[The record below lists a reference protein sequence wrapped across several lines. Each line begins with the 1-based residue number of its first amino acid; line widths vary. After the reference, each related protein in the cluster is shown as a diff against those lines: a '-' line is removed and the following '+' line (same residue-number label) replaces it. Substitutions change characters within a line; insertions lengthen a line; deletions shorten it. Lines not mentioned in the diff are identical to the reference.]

1 MTPTDSFASDTVL
14 LNQILEHRLEQDD
27 IRRLLGS
34 LSSSDRE
41 EFLGKLAD
49 VLGKMNALL
58 DVSNR
63 LADSLSLDVLF
74 RRLVEITAAAVNAD
88 RGTVFLNDED
98 TGELFSRVA
107 MGDDGDSQEIRFPN
121 QLGIAGSV
129 FTAGEAIIIHDAY
142 ADERFNPEVD
152 KKTGYT
158 TRNII
163 TAPIRTKQHDMVG
176 VLQLLNK
183 QEGDFSESDLSLLEA
198 LASQASAALQN
209 AQLFEQVERARE
221 DETYLQE
228 LTQAISTELHLVP
241 LLQKIMDTTTKIL
254 QADRSTLFLN
264 DEKTDELWSQV
275 AQGMDQLEIR
285 FPNHLGI
292 AGEVFTSGDTV
303 NIPDAYQDKRFN
315 PAVDKKTGYKTDTI
329 LCCPV
334 KNKEGTVIG
343 VTQVLNRKG
352 GPFTKLDERRLK
364 SFSAQ
369 AAIAIENA
377 KLFEDVLNM
386 KNYSESMLHS
396 MSNGVLTLTA
406 TGRVEK
412 CNKAIIKLLCLAD
425 EDAVLGKGV
434 DELFSGPN
442 QWVADMVIKVAT
454 GGQPDIAVDAE
465 LYLGEGCDTTVNLSG
480 VPLKNAK
487 GEHLGTMLVFEDIS
501 GEKRLKGTLARY
513 MTKEV
518 ADKLLEGGDDLL
530 GGKTQEATVLFSD
543 IRSFTTLSETLG
555 AEETVSVLNEYF
567 TIMVDILFEHQ
578 GILDKYIGDAIMAV
592 FGTPFATGR
601 DEDNAVAA
609 AIEMMRALHAFNMD
623 RAVRGKQTI
632 NIGIGINT
640 NPVVVGNIGSLRRMD
655 YTAIGDGVNL
665 AARLESAC
673 KTYRTNL
680 LISEFTRAKLQD
692 EYVMREV
699 DLITVKGKTRP
710 VAVFEML
717 DYHTPETFPHRDE
730 VLDLYERARS
740 IYRKRKFAEALALYE
755 KILTLHPGDGP
766 TSVCAERCRHFMES
780 PPPDDWDGVW
790 VMLSK

>member
-1 MTPTDSFASDTVL
+1 MPGTDGFASDAAL

-27 IRRLLGS
+27 IRRLLGT
-34 LSSSDRE
+34 LSTADRE

-98 TGELFSRVA
+98 TAELFSRVA
-107 MGDDGDSQEIRFPN
+107 MGDAGNQEIRFPN
-121 QLGIAGSV
+121 HKGIAGSV
-129 FTAGEAIIIHDAY
+129 FTSGEAIIIHDAY
-142 ADERFNPEVD
+142 ADDRFNPEVD
-152 KKTGYT
+152 KRTGYH

-163 TAPIRTKQHDMVG
+163 TAPIRTKQRDMVG

-183 QEGDFSESDLSLLEA
+183 NEGDFSESDLSLLEA

-264 DEKTDELWSQV
+264 DERTHELWSQV

-292 AGEVFTSGDTV
+292 AGEVFTEGRTV
-303 NIPDAYQDKRFN
+303 NIPDAYKDARFN

-329 LCCPV
+329 LCSPV

-352 GPFTKLDERRLK
+352 GPFSKLDERRLK

-396 MSNGVLTLTA
+396 MSNGVLTLSA

-412 CNKAIIKLLCLAD
+412 CNKAVLKLLCARG
-425 EDAVLGKGV
+425 EDDVLGRDV
-434 DELFSGPN
+434 DKLFSGAN
-442 QWVADMVIKVAT
+442 QWVADMVAKVAA
-454 GGQPDIAVDAE
+454 GGQPDLAVDAE
-465 LYLGEGCDTTVNLSG
+465 LFLDGECTTTVNLSG
-480 VPLKNAK
+480 VPLKSAK
-487 GEHLGTMLVFEDIS
+487 GKLLGTMLVFEDIS

-530 GGKTQEATVLFSD
+530 GGKTQEATILFSD
-543 IRSFTTLSETLG
+543 IRSFTTLSEALG

-592 FGTPFATGR
+592 FGTPFATGH
-601 DEDNAVAA
+601 DEDNAAAA
-609 AIEMMRALHAFNMD
+609 AIGMMRALHAFNLD
-623 RAVRGKQTI
+623 RAAKGRQTI

-692 EYVMREV
+692 DYVTREV

-710 VAVFEML
+710 VAIFELL

-730 VLDLYERARS
+730 VLDLFARALAA
-740 IYRKRKFAEALALYE
+740 YRRAEFADALALFE
-755 KILTLHPGDGP
+755 AALALNPGDGP
-766 TSVCAERCRHFMES
+766 SSVYAERCRQFMAA
-780 PPPDDWDGVW
+780 PPPESWGGVW
-790 VMLSK
+790 IMRSK

>member
-1 MTPTDSFASDTVL
+1 MAATTFESDTRL

-27 IRRLLGS
+27 IRRLLGT

-74 RRLVEITAAAVNAD
+74 RRLVEITSAAVNAD
-88 RGTVFLNDED
+88 RGTIFLNDAE
-98 TGELFSRVA
+98 TNELFSRVA
-107 MGDDGDSQEIRFPN
+107 MGDTPQEIRFPN
-121 QLGIAGSV
+121 DKGIAGAV
-129 FTAGEAIIIHDAY
+129 FTSAKAIIIPDAY

-152 KKTGYT
+152 KKTGYR

-163 TAPIRTKQHDMVG
+163 TAPIRTKQSEVVG

-183 QEGDFSESDLSLLEA
+183 KEGDFSESDLSLLEA
-198 LASQASAALQN
+198 LASQASSALQN

-221 DETYLQE
+221 EETYLQE
-228 LTQAISTELHLVP
+228 LTQAISTELHLLP
-241 LLQKIMDTTTKIL
+241 LLQKIMDTSTKIL

-264 DEKTDELWSQV
+264 DEKTHELWSQV
-275 AQGMDQLEIR
+275 AQGMDHLEIR
-285 FPNHLGI
+285 FPNSMGI
-292 AGEVFTSGDTV
+292 AGEVFTSKKTV
-303 NIPDAYQDKRFN
+303 NIPDAYADARFN
-315 PAVDKKTGYKTDTI
+315 QAVDKKTGYKTDTI

-334 KNKEGTVIG
+334 LNKEAKVIG
-343 VTQVLNRKG
+343 VTQVLNKEG
-352 GPFTKLDERRLK
+352 GPFNRLDERRLK

-386 KNYSESMLHS
+386 KNYSESMLQS
-396 MSNGVLTLTA
+396 MSNGVLTLSA

-412 CNKAIIKLLCLAD
+412 CNRAAAKILCREMD
-425 EDAVLGKGV
+425 EFIDRDVV
-434 DELFSGPN
+434 DLFSGAN
-442 QWVADMVIKVAT
+442 QWVVEMVSKVAAK
-454 GGQPDIAVDAE
+454 GEPDIAVDAE
-465 LYLGEGCDTTVNLSG
+465 LFVCDDKTLTVNFNA
-480 VPLKNAK
+480 VPLKNSK
-487 GEHLGTMLVFEDIS
+487 LELLGTMLVFEDIS

-518 ADKLLEGGDDLL
+518 ADKLLEGGDDML
-530 GGKTQEATVLFSD
+530 GGKSQEATVLFSD

-555 AEETVSVLNEYF
+555 AEETVSMLNEYF

-592 FGTPFATGR
+592 FGTPFATGH
-601 DEDNAVAA
+601 DEDNAVSAA
-609 AIEMMRALHAFNMD
+609 VDMMRALYAFNID
-623 RAVRGKQTI
+623 RASRGKQTV
-632 NIGIGINT
+632 NIGIGVNT

-673 KTYRTNL
+673 KTYRSNIL
-680 LISEFTRAKLQD
+680 VSEFTCAKLQD
-692 EYVMREV
+692 SYIMREA
-699 DLITVKGKTRP
+699 DRMTVKGKTRP
-710 VAVFEML
+710 VAVYEVL
-717 DYHTPETFPHRDE
+717 DFHTSETFPHMEQALEFFAKGQQVCRGRDFE
-730 VLDLYERARS
+730 G
-740 IYRKRKFAEALALYE
+740 ALALFE
-755 KILTLHPGDGP
+755 QVLGLHPGDGLS
-766 TSVCAERCRHFMES
+766 SVWAERCRYYLEN
-780 PPPDDWDGVW
+780 PPPEDWDGSW
-790 VMLSK
+790 VMLTK